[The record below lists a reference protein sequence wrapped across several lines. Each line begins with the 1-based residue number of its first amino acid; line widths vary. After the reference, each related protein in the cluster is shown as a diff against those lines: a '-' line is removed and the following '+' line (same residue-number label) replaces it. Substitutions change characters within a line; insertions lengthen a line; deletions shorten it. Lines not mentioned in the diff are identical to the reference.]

1 MNNTAEKTISQKNLK
16 SEIREKLD
24 EIHSMMNELSQSKLT
39 IMDKEYDLS
48 EWITLTDYAK
58 KYNLS
63 ISRVQQWIIRGV
75 VPTDCVIVV
84 PELNYLKLL
93 KNKMYYTKINKKTIS
108 GNS

>member
-1 MNNTAEKTISQKNLK
+1 MT

-24 EIHSMMNELSQSKLT
+24 EIHSLMNEISQSKLT
-39 IMDKEYDLS
+39 IMDKEYDLA
-48 EWITLTDYAK
+48 EWITLTDYSK

-75 VPTDCVIVV
+75 VPSDCVIVV

-93 KNKMYYTKINKKTIS
+93 KNKMYYTRTNKKQDS
-108 GNS
+108 GSIENAL